1 MRQSVISATV
11 STELFL
17 LRKAYLM
24 KHLGAYNVT
33 NAIFIDIMTT
43 QVATWYNLLHI
54 MCITV
59 LI

>member
-33 NAIFIDIMTT
+33 NAIFIDNMTT
-43 QVATWYNLLHI
+43 QVAT
-54 MCITV
+54 
-59 LI
+59 